1 VHPLITESMKK
12 AAVVWLS
19 DLDGPGAVAGGR
31 PVAAWCTW
39 IGEALYIV
47 SGPGEQP
54 APGLAGATRATVTG
68 RGDNGA
74 RIIAW
79 SASVARLE
87 PGTEEWDQ
95 VAPTLAGKRLNL
107 PADEDTPA
115 RWATT
120 CEVSRLTPTAAE
132 DADPGANLP
141 EESLAAPPPGS
152 PAARRTG
159 IPFHLHRVRR
169 RKKKKEK

>member
-1 VHPLITESMKK
+1 MHPLITESMKK
-12 AAVVWLS
+12 AAIVWLT
-19 DLDGPGAVAGGR
+19 DLDGPDALPGGR
-31 PVAAWCTW
+31 PVAAWCGW
-39 IGEALYIV
+39 IGDALHIV

-74 RIIAW
+74 RIVSWA
-79 SASVARLE
+79 AAVTRLQ
-87 PGTEEWDQ
+87 PGTEDWDQ
-95 VAPTLAGKRLNL
+95 AVPTLAGKRLNL

-115 RWATT
+115 RWAAT
-120 CEVSRLTPTAAE
+120 CVVSRLTPSDE

-141 EESLAAPPPGS
+141 DASLAVPPPGS

-169 RKKKKEK
+169 RRKK

>member
-1 VHPLITESMKK
+1 VHPLIAESMKK
-12 AAVVWLS
+12 AAIVWLS
-19 DLDGPGAVAGGR
+19 DLDGPDATPDRR

-39 IGEALYIV
+39 IAEALYVV

-74 RIIAW
+74 RIVSWPAE
-79 SASVARLE
+79 VTRLR
-87 PGTEEWDQ
+87 PGTEDWDQ
-95 VAPTLAGKRLNL
+95 VVPALAGKRLNL

-120 CEVSRLTPTAAE
+120 CAVTRLTPTGDPAT
-132 DADPGANLP
+132 DPGANLP
-141 EESLAAPPPGS
+141 DDSLAAPAPGS

-169 RKKKKEK
+169 RKKKK

>member
-12 AAVVWLS
+12 AAIVWLS
-19 DLDGPGAVAGGR
+19 DLDGPDAVAGGR
-31 PVAAWCTW
+31 PTAAWCSW

-47 SGPGEQP
+47 SGLGEQP

-74 RIIAW
+74 RIVAW

-87 PGTEEWDQ
+87 PGSEEWNQ
-95 VAPTLAGKRLNL
+95 VAPVLAGKRLNL

-115 RWATT
+115 RWAAT
-120 CEVSRLTPTAAE
+120 CTVSRLTPT
-132 DADPGANLP
+132 DDPDTDPGANLP
-141 EESLAAPPPGS
+141 DDSLAAPPPGS

-169 RKKKKEK
+169 KKAKKGK